1 MTRQWDDPSAVR
13 SVAFDRT
20 THTLRV
26 ELESGDVYDFA
37 DVPERLYDELGHT
50 PDRDAF
56 FRQHICDDFSATRV
70 GDVDLG
76 QHVRERR
83 EDAILGAPLAE
94 QGSIELSDERAPAR
108 EPSGRRS
115 HHTWVIDVID
125 EDSVAVQIDGR
136 QITPLPRWL
145 LPADAHDGDVL
156 RVTHDRSGTR
166 STISIDVD
174 R

>member
-1 MTRQWDDPSAVR
+1 MTRQWDDASAVR

-26 ELESGDVYDFA
+26 ELGSGDVYDFA

-56 FRQHICDDFSATRV
+56 FRQHICDEFSATRV

-76 QHVRERR
+76 QHARERR

-94 QGSIELSDERAPAR
+94 QVPLELADERVHV
-108 EPSGRRS
+108 EESDGHRS
-115 HHTWVIDVID
+115 HHTWLIDVID

-156 RVTHDRSGTR
+156 RVTHDRSGSR
-166 STISIDVD
+166 STISIRVD

>member
-1 MTRQWDDPSAVR
+1 VR

-26 ELESGDVYDFA
+26 ELGSGDVYDFA

-56 FRQHICDDFSATRV
+56 FRQHICDEFSATRV

-76 QHVRERR
+76 QHARERR

-94 QGSIELSDERAPAR
+94 QVPLELSDERVRIEESDAH
-108 EPSGRRS
+108 RS
-115 HHTWVIDVID
+115 HHTWLIDVLD

-156 RVTHDRSGTR
+156 RVTHDRSGSR
-166 STISIDVD
+166 STISIRVA

>member
-1 MTRQWDDPSAVR
+1 MNRQWDDASAVR
-13 SVAFDRT
+13 SVAFDRA

-26 ELESGDVYDFA
+26 ELGSGDVYDFA

-56 FRQHICDDFSATRV
+56 FRQHICDEFSATRV
-70 GDVDLG
+70 GDIDLG
-76 QHVRERR
+76 QLARERR

-94 QGSIELSDERAPAR
+94 QVPLELADERTHAEEAN
-108 EPSGRRS
+108 GHRS
-115 HHTWVIDVID
+115 HHTWLIDVLD

-145 LPADAHDGDVL
+145 LPTDALDGDVL
-156 RVTHDRSGTR
+156 RVTHERSGSR
-166 STISIDVD
+166 STISIEVD

>member
-1 MTRQWDDPSAVR
+1 MNRQWDDASAVR
-13 SVAFDRT
+13 SVAFDRA

-26 ELESGDVYDFA
+26 ELGSGDVYDFA

-56 FRQHICDDFSATRV
+56 FRQHIRDEFSATRV
-70 GDVDLG
+70 GDIDLG
-76 QHVRERR
+76 QLVRERR

-94 QGSIELSDERAPAR
+94 QVAIEVSDERPPVDEA
-108 EPSGRRS
+108 SGHRS
-115 HHTWVIDVID
+115 HHTWLIDVLD

-145 LPADAHDGDVL
+145 LPAGAQDGDVL
-156 RVTHDRSGTR
+156 RVIHERSGSR
-166 STISIDVD
+166 STISIEVE